1 MVKRKAIDKRSI
13 KGNGSENI
21 ISQPSVWNEETP
33 GGEKENDKLLLS
45 WSVQSVLN
53 FSSLIFCRFAV
64 GFKQVLSQN
73 VSASKEASTVE
84 RGPGKEVQVSI
95 NTSLLPKSRNT
106 PVGDGERRL
115 AFARASSKET
125 IEKKKYPWHV
135 PYQEV
140 CELGISHSAV

>member
-1 MVKRKAIDKRSI
+1 MKRKAIDKRSI

-21 ISQPSVWNEETP
+21 ISQPSVRNEETP

-45 WSVQSVLN
+45 WSVQSDLN
-53 FSSLIFCRFAV
+53 FSSLIFCRFAVAV

-84 RGPGKEVQVSI
+84 RGPGKEVQVAI

-106 PVGDGERRL
+106 PVGTATR
-115 AFARASSKET
+115 
-125 IEKKKYPWHV
+125 
-135 PYQEV
+135 
-140 CELGISHSAV
+140 